1 VPRLLLTV
9 LAGFALAGG
18 AAADDVTVPLT
29 VRPGSLTLTPTT
41 AAARNVGATVTIVDA
56 RGKGAGWRLAGR
68 VTGLGSLLAVAGVEL
83 HCAPNSTCTLP
94 RSRLRY
100 PIVVGVRPVPVLD
113 ASRGTG
119 MGSVV
124 VTFRLASVP
133 SPGTGLRFSV
143 RAG

>member
-1 VPRLLLTV
+1 MPRLLLTV

-18 AAADDVTVPLT
+18 VAADDVTVPLT
-29 VRPGSLTLTPTT
+29 VRPGSLTLTP
-41 AAARNVGATVTIVDA
+41 VTIVDA